1 MGKEKK
7 QFNIGDLVFAKVKGY
22 PAWPAKITKY
32 NNKKYSVY
40 FYGTGE
46 TANIKVE
53 DLFLYAESKEKFAT
67 DKNLKRSNFR
77 EAIEQIEAALNGED
91 SAPIDLPGAAALG
104 DETLDDGT
112 EAFADIT
119 AEDCQMDESAIVV
132 GIEEGKD
139 VANQIDEQLRAHKI
153 KEDKQVPLVT
163 STTDNPE
170 LVSRSGRKIKT
181 KRYIDEVQDGPSL
194 SHSPPSKKK
203 VPAEGVSSDAKKSAK
218 KSGSSSKP
226 TATITPTVKPSG
238 GNKSELFNNLL
249 LAFVPPA
256 KCVGIKLDFGK
267 PESFPST
274 AERTKWEEK
283 ARKDAEELKEKLEIG
298 QIKLEAVKDRVII
311 NPPRAKIHQDAANRF
326 TNQMIEQEDAL
337 FVERDFI
344 QISQQLRESLGL
356 KSADVNRCVDLL
368 KQYKDFEL
376 TQLMLLRN
384 PDCVDIIRRLRRYV
398 GNLKEWSLSA
408 DEEIEFK
415 AKAETIR
422 NEAVIIYN
430 YFKKLFKISGDQQ
443 FWEPFCDQVK
453 TYKECTKH
461 ISEQN
466 RITMSEKAYMNICA
480 NRNRD
485 EKNSENKEIG
495 SKSNVEKEHLNEE
508 SGITMESQKQGS
520 GMMEDNAELGT
531 EDSLVIAESNVLET
545 RVES

>member
-7 QFNIGDLVFAKVKGY
+7 QFSIGDLVFAKVKGY

-53 DLFLYAESKEKFAT
+53 DLFQYAESKEKFAT
-67 DKNLKRSNFR
+67 DKNLKRTNFR
-77 EAIEQIEAALNGED
+77 EAIDQIEAALNGED
-91 SAPIDLPGAAALG
+91 SAPIDLPGATAAVG
-104 DETLDDGT
+104 EVQDDSAEGL
-112 EAFADIT
+112 ADVT
-119 AEDCQMDESAIVV
+119 ADNTQVDESALQ
-132 GIEEGKD
+132 GSMED
-139 VANQIDEQLRAHKI
+139 VADSVVSVNEELKAVKT
-153 KEDKQVPLVT
+153 KEEKQVPVVT
-163 STTDNPE
+163 STTDNTE

-181 KRYIDEVQDGPSL
+181 KRYIDEVQDGPNL
-194 SHSPPSKKK
+194 SHSPPTKKK
-203 VPAEGVSSDAKKSAK
+203 VPAEGVASETKKSK
-218 KSGSSSKP
+218 KGSSSSKP

-238 GNKSELFNNLL
+238 GNKSDIYNNLL

-256 KCVGIKLDFGK
+256 KCVGIKLDYGK
-267 PESFPST
+267 PESFAST
-274 AERTKWEEK
+274 AELAQWEEK
-283 ARKDAEELKEKLEIG
+283 ARKEAEELKEKLEIG

-311 NPPRAKIHQDAANRF
+311 NPPRAKIHQDATNRF

-344 QISQQLRESLGL
+344 QMSQQLRESLGL
-356 KSADVNRCVDLL
+356 KSADVNRCVELL
-368 KQYKDFEL
+368 KLYKDFEL

-398 GNLKEWSLSA
+398 GNLKEWSLTA
-408 DEEIEFK
+408 EEEIEFK

-422 NEAVIIYN
+422 NEAVVIYN
-430 YFKKLFKISGDQQ
+430 YFKKLFKIAADQQ

-466 RITMSEKAYMNICA
+466 RITMTEKTYMNVLA
-480 NRNRD
+480 NY
-485 EKNSENKEIG
+485 NKDG
-495 SKSNVEKEHLNEE
+495 KGKDVDSKSDAGKENLNEE
-508 SGITMESQKQGS
+508 KLIKPNTAHKQKSGPSEENES
-520 GMMEDNAELGT
+520 EEL
-531 EDSLVIAESNVLET
+531 EESIANNET
-545 RVES
+545 NLIEATIEA

>member
-53 DLFLYAESKEKFAT
+53 DLFQYAESKEKFAT

-91 SAPIDLPGAAALG
+91 SAPIDLPEAAVAA
-104 DETLDDGT
+104 DELLDDGIDG
-112 EAFADIT
+112 FADVT
-119 AEDCQMDESAIVV
+119 ADDSQIQENVAQEIIEKDADSSAANIDESLPNKPK
-132 GIEEGKD
+132 EE
-139 VANQIDEQLRAHKI
+139 
-153 KEDKQVPLVT
+153 KQVPVVT
-163 STTDNPE
+163 STTDSAE

-181 KRYIDEVQDGPSL
+181 KRYIDEVHEGPNL
-194 SHSPPSKKK
+194 SHSPPAKKK
-203 VPAEGVSSDAKKSAK
+203 VPAEGVGADTKKSAK
-218 KSGSSSKP
+218 KSSSSSKP
-226 TATITPTVKPSG
+226 TATITPTVKNSAG
-238 GNKSELFNNLL
+238 SKSEIYNNLL

-256 KCVGIKLDFGK
+256 KCVGIKLDYGK
-267 PESFPST
+267 PETFATP
-274 AERTKWEEK
+274 AERIKWEEK
-283 ARKDAEELKEKLEIG
+283 SRKEAGDLKEKLEIG
-298 QIKLEAVKDRVII
+298 QIKLDAVKDRVIV
-311 NPPRAKIHQDAANRF
+311 NPPRSKIHQDAANRF

-344 QISQQLRESLGL
+344 QMSQQLRESLGL
-356 KSADVNRCVDLL
+356 KSADVNRCVELL

-398 GNLKEWSLSA
+398 GNLKEWSMGA
-408 DEEIEFK
+408 EEETEFRT
-415 AKAETIR
+415 KAEIIR
-422 NEAVIIYN
+422 NEAIVIYN
-430 YFKKLFKISGDQQ
+430 YFKKIFKISSDQQ

-466 RITMSEKAYMNICA
+466 RITMSEKTYMSILA
-480 NRNRD
+480 NFKKD
-485 EKNSENKEIG
+485 GKHAQDKESE
-495 SKSNVEKEHLNEE
+495 SKSDDKKENINQDNQADANEKTNTSDTETDRAEMDE
-508 SGITMESQKQGS
+508 SIVNT
-520 GMMEDNAELGT
+520 
-531 EDSLVIAESNVLET
+531 ESNILEA
-545 RVES
+545 VES

>member
-53 DLFLYAESKEKFAT
+53 DLFQYVESKEKFAT

-91 SAPIDLPGAAALG
+91 SAPIDLPEAAATA
-104 DETLDDGT
+104 DELLDDGIDG
-112 EAFADIT
+112 FADVT
-119 AEDCQMDESAIVV
+119 ADDSQIQENATQEIIDKDADSSAANIDESLPN
-132 GIEEGKD
+132 KP
-139 VANQIDEQLRAHKI
+139 
-153 KEDKQVPLVT
+153 KEDKQVPVVT
-163 STTDNPE
+163 STTDNAE

-181 KRYIDEVQDGPSL
+181 KRYIDEVHEGPNL
-194 SHSPPSKKK
+194 SHSPPAKKK
-203 VPAEGVSSDAKKSAK
+203 VPAEGVGADSKKSAK
-218 KSGSSSKP
+218 KSSSSSKP
-226 TATITPTVKPSG
+226 TATITPTVKNSV
-238 GNKSELFNNLL
+238 GNKSEVYNNLL

-256 KCVGIKLDFGK
+256 KCVGIKLDYGK
-267 PESFPST
+267 PETFATPS
-274 AERTKWEEK
+274 ERIKWEEK
-283 ARKDAEELKEKLEIG
+283 SRKDAGDLKEKLEIG
-298 QIKLEAVKDRVII
+298 QIKLDAVKDRVIV
-311 NPPRAKIHQDAANRF
+311 NPPRSKIHQDAANRF

-344 QISQQLRESLGL
+344 QMSQQLRESLGL
-356 KSADVNRCVDLL
+356 KSADVNRCVELL

-408 DEEIEFK
+408 EEETEFRT
-415 AKAETIR
+415 KAEIIR
-422 NEAVIIYN
+422 NEAIVIYN
-430 YFKKLFKISGDQQ
+430 YFKKIFKISSDQQ

-466 RITMSEKAYMNICA
+466 RITMSEKTYMSILA
-480 NRNRD
+480 NFKKDGKRAQD
-485 EKNSENKEIG
+485 KESE
-495 SKSNVEKEHLNEE
+495 SKSDVKKDNIN
-508 SGITMESQKQGS
+508 
-520 GMMEDNAELGT
+520 EDNPADANEKPNTSDT
-531 EDSLVIAESNVLET
+531 ETDRVEMDDSIANTESNIVEALE
-545 RVES
+545 S

>member
-7 QFNIGDLVFAKVKGY
+7 QFSIGDLVFAKVKGY

-53 DLFLYAESKEKFAT
+53 DLFQYAESKEKFAT
-67 DKNLKRSNFR
+67 EKNLKRSNFR
-77 EAIEQIEAALNGED
+77 EAIEQIEAALIGED
-91 SAPIDLPGAAALG
+91 SAPIDLPGAAAAI
-104 DETLDDGT
+104 DDTLDD
-112 EAFADIT
+112 EADGFAEVT
-119 AEDCQMDESAIVV
+119 AEDSQIGDITMQE
-132 GIEEGKD
+132 GIEEGLEP
-139 VANQIDEQLRAHKI
+139 VAPTNDGSKPI
-153 KEDKQVPLVT
+153 KTKEEKQVPVVT
-163 STTDNPE
+163 STTDSAE

-181 KRYIDEVQDGPSL
+181 KRYIDEVQEGPNI

-203 VPAEGVSSDAKKSAK
+203 VPAEGIIADTKKSAK
-218 KSGSSSKP
+218 KSSSSSKP
-226 TATITPTVKPSG
+226 TATIIPTVKPSAG
-238 GNKSELFNNLL
+238 KSEVYNNLL

-267 PESFPST
+267 PESFLNT
-274 AERTKWEEK
+274 AERTHWEEK
-283 ARKDAEELKEKLEIG
+283 ARKEAEELKEKLEIG
-298 QIKLEAVKDRVII
+298 QIKLEAVKDRIII

-344 QISQQLRESLGL
+344 QMSQQLRESLGL
-356 KSADVNRCVDLL
+356 KSADVNRCVELL

-408 DEEIEFK
+408 EEEIEFK

-422 NEAVIIYN
+422 NEAVLIYN
-430 YFKKLFKISGDQQ
+430 YFKKLFKISADQQ

-466 RITMSEKAYMNICA
+466 RITMSEKTYMNIRA
-480 NRNRD
+480 NCNKD
-485 EKNSENKEIG
+485 GKNSQDLETDSKSDGEKENLTEEKEI
-495 SKSNVEKEHLNEE
+495 KSDN
-508 SGITMESQKQGS
+508 QKQAPS
-520 GMMEDNAELGT
+520 HTEETDIAEMEDALT
-531 EDSLVIAESNVLET
+531 TAESNILE
-545 RVES
+545 SSI

>member
-53 DLFLYAESKEKFAT
+53 DLFQYAESKEKFAT

-91 SAPIDLPGAAALG
+91 SAPIDLPEAALAA
-104 DETLDDGT
+104 DELLDDGIDG
-112 EAFADIT
+112 FADVT
-119 AEDCQMDESAIVV
+119 ADDSQIQENAVQEIIEKDADSSAANIDESLPNKPK
-132 GIEEGKD
+132 EE
-139 VANQIDEQLRAHKI
+139 
-153 KEDKQVPLVT
+153 KQVPVVT
-163 STTDNPE
+163 STTDSAE

-181 KRYIDEVQDGPSL
+181 KRYIDEVHEGPNL
-194 SHSPPSKKK
+194 SHSPPAKKK
-203 VPAEGVSSDAKKSAK
+203 VPAEGVGADTKKSAK
-218 KSGSSSKP
+218 KSSSSSKP
-226 TATITPTVKPSG
+226 TATITPTVKNSAS
-238 GNKSELFNNLL
+238 NKSEVYNNLL

-256 KCVGIKLDFGK
+256 KCVGIKLDYGK
-267 PESFPST
+267 PETFATP
-274 AERTKWEEK
+274 AERIKWEEK
-283 ARKDAEELKEKLEIG
+283 SRKEAGDLKEKLEIG
-298 QIKLEAVKDRVII
+298 QIKLDAVKDRVIV
-311 NPPRAKIHQDAANRF
+311 NPPRSKIHQDAANRF

-344 QISQQLRESLGL
+344 QMSQQLRESLGL
-356 KSADVNRCVDLL
+356 KSADVNRCVELL

-398 GNLKEWSLSA
+398 GNLKEWSMGA
-408 DEEIEFK
+408 EEETEFRT
-415 AKAETIR
+415 KAEIIR
-422 NEAVIIYN
+422 NEAIVIYN
-430 YFKKLFKISGDQQ
+430 YFKKIFKISSDQQ

-461 ISEQN
+461 INEQN
-466 RITMSEKAYMNICA
+466 RITMSEKTYMSILA
-480 NRNRD
+480 TFKKD
-485 EKNSENKEIG
+485 GKHAQDKESE
-495 SKSNVEKEHLNEE
+495 SKSDDKKENINQDNQADANEKTNTSNTETDRAEMDE
-508 SGITMESQKQGS
+508 SIINT
-520 GMMEDNAELGT
+520 
-531 EDSLVIAESNVLET
+531 ESNILEA
-545 RVES
+545 VES

>member
-53 DLFLYAESKEKFAT
+53 DLFQYAESKEKFAT

-77 EAIEQIEAALNGED
+77 EAIEQIEAALIGED
-91 SAPIDLPGAAALG
+91 SAPIDLPEAAAVA
-104 DETLDDGT
+104 DELLDDGIDG
-112 EAFADIT
+112 FAEVTADDSQIQENATQDIVEKVADSGAT
-119 AEDCQMDESAIVV
+119 NMDESLPIKPK
-132 GIEEGKD
+132 EE
-139 VANQIDEQLRAHKI
+139 
-153 KEDKQVPLVT
+153 KQVPVVT
-163 STTDNPE
+163 STTDNAE

-181 KRYIDEVQDGPSL
+181 KRYIDEVHEGPNL

-203 VPAEGVSSDAKKSAK
+203 VPAEGIGADTKKSAK
-218 KSGSSSKP
+218 KSSSSSKP
-226 TATITPTVKPSG
+226 TATITPTVKTSA
-238 GNKSELFNNLL
+238 GNKSEVYNNLL

-256 KCVGIKLDFGK
+256 KCVGIKLDYGK
-267 PESFPST
+267 PESFATP

-283 ARKDAEELKEKLEIG
+283 SRKEAGDLKEKLEIG
-298 QIKLEAVKDRVII
+298 QIKLDAVKDRVII
-311 NPPRAKIHQDAANRF
+311 NPPRSKIHQDAASRF

-344 QISQQLRESLGL
+344 QMSQQLRESLGL
-356 KSADVNRCVDLL
+356 KSADVNRCVELL

-376 TQLMLLRN
+376 SQLMLLRN

-408 DEEIEFK
+408 EEENEFRT
-415 AKAETIR
+415 KAEVIR
-422 NEAVIIYN
+422 NEAIVIYN
-430 YFKKLFKISGDQQ
+430 YFKKIFKIPADQQ

-466 RITMSEKAYMNICA
+466 RITMSEKTYMSVLA
-480 NRNRD
+480 NFKKD
-485 EKNSENKEIG
+485 G
-495 SKSNVEKEHLNEE
+495 KSAQDKGADLKSDAEKENTNEDIQADANE
-508 SGITMESQKQGS
+508 KTNQS
-520 GMMEDNAELGT
+520 DT
-531 EDSLVIAESNVLET
+531 ETDRTEMDESNVNTESNILEA
-545 RVES
+545 VEA

>member
-7 QFNIGDLVFAKVKGY
+7 QFSIGDLVFAKVKGY

-53 DLFLYAESKEKFAT
+53 DLFQYAESKEKFAT

-91 SAPIDLPGAAALG
+91 SAPIDLPEAAAAA
-104 DETLDDGT
+104 DELLDDGIDG
-112 EAFADIT
+112 FADVT
-119 AEDCQMDESAIVV
+119 ADESQIQENAAQEIIDK
-132 GIEEGKD
+132 GADSGATNIDDSLPIKPKEE
-139 VANQIDEQLRAHKI
+139 
-153 KEDKQVPLVT
+153 KQVPVVT
-163 STTDNPE
+163 STTDNAE

-181 KRYIDEVQDGPSL
+181 KRYIDEVLESPNL

-203 VPAEGVSSDAKKSAK
+203 VPAEGIAGDTKKSAK
-218 KSGSSSKP
+218 KSSSSSKP
-226 TATITPTVKPSG
+226 TATISPTVKNAG
-238 GNKSELFNNLL
+238 GNKSEVYNNLL

-256 KCVGIKLDFGK
+256 KCVGIKLDYGK
-267 PESFPST
+267 PESFATP
-274 AERTKWEEK
+274 AERVKWEEK
-283 ARKDAEELKEKLEIG
+283 SRKEAGDLKEKLEIG
-298 QIKLEAVKDRVII
+298 QIKLDAVKDRVIV
-311 NPPRAKIHQDAANRF
+311 NPPRSKIHQDAANRF

-344 QISQQLRESLGL
+344 QMSQQLRESLGL
-356 KSADVNRCVDLL
+356 KSADVNRCVELL

-408 DEEIEFK
+408 EEENEFRT
-415 AKAETIR
+415 KAEIIR
-422 NEAVIIYN
+422 NEAIVIYN
-430 YFKKLFKISGDQQ
+430 NFKKIFKIPSDQQ

-466 RITMSEKAYMNICA
+466 RITMSEKTYMSVLA
-480 NRNRD
+480 NFKKD
-485 EKNSENKEIG
+485 GKHVQDKE
-495 SKSNVEKEHLNEE
+495 SDFKSDVEKENINEGVADANE
-508 SGITMESQKQGS
+508 KTNLSDTEV
-520 GMMEDNAELGT
+520 DRAELDESIINT
-531 EDSLVIAESNVLET
+531 ESNILEA
-545 RVES
+545 VES

>member
-53 DLFLYAESKEKFAT
+53 DLFQYAESKEKFAT

-77 EAIEQIEAALNGED
+77 EAIEQIEAALIGED
-91 SAPIDLPGAAALG
+91 SAPIDLPEAAAVA
-104 DETLDDGT
+104 DELLDDGIDG
-112 EAFADIT
+112 FADVT
-119 AEDCQMDESAIVV
+119 ADDSQIQENAAQDTVEQVADSGATNMDESLPIKPK
-132 GIEEGKD
+132 EE
-139 VANQIDEQLRAHKI
+139 
-153 KEDKQVPLVT
+153 KQVPVVT
-163 STTDNPE
+163 STTDNAE

-181 KRYIDEVQDGPSL
+181 KRYIDEVHEGPNL

-203 VPAEGVSSDAKKSAK
+203 VPAEGIGADTKKSAK
-218 KSGSSSKP
+218 KSSSSSKP
-226 TATITPTVKPSG
+226 TATITPTVKTSA
-238 GNKSELFNNLL
+238 GNKSEVYNNLL

-256 KCVGIKLDFGK
+256 KCVGIKLDYGK
-267 PESFPST
+267 PESFATP

-283 ARKDAEELKEKLEIG
+283 SRKEAGDLKEKLEIG
-298 QIKLEAVKDRVII
+298 QIKLDAVKDRVII
-311 NPPRAKIHQDAANRF
+311 NPPRSKIHQDAASRF

-344 QISQQLRESLGL
+344 QMSQQLRESLGL
-356 KSADVNRCVDLL
+356 KSADVNRCVELL

-376 TQLMLLRN
+376 SQLMLLRN

-408 DEEIEFK
+408 EEENEFRT
-415 AKAETIR
+415 KAEVIR
-422 NEAVIIYN
+422 NEAIVIYN
-430 YFKKLFKISGDQQ
+430 YFKKIFKIPADQQ

-466 RITMSEKAYMNICA
+466 RITMSEKTYMSVLA
-480 NRNRD
+480 NFKKD
-485 EKNSENKEIG
+485 G
-495 SKSNVEKEHLNEE
+495 KSAQDKGADLKSDAEKENTNEDIQADANE
-508 SGITMESQKQGS
+508 KTNQS
-520 GMMEDNAELGT
+520 DT
-531 EDSLVIAESNVLET
+531 ETDRTEMDESNVNTESNILEA
-545 RVES
+545 VEA

>member
-53 DLFLYAESKEKFAT
+53 DLFQYAESKEKFAT

-91 SAPIDLPGAAALG
+91 SAPIDLPEAVAAA
-104 DETLDDGT
+104 DELLDDGIDG
-112 EAFADIT
+112 FADVT
-119 AEDCQMDESAIVV
+119 ADDSQIQENVAQEIIEKDADSSATNIDESLPIKLK
-132 GIEEGKD
+132 EE
-139 VANQIDEQLRAHKI
+139 
-153 KEDKQVPLVT
+153 KQVPVVT
-163 STTDNPE
+163 STTDSAE

-181 KRYIDEVQDGPSL
+181 KRYIDEVHEGPNL
-194 SHSPPSKKK
+194 SHSPPAKKK
-203 VPAEGVSSDAKKSAK
+203 VPAEGVGADTKKSAK
-218 KSGSSSKP
+218 KSSSSSKP
-226 TATITPTVKPSG
+226 TATITPTVKNSA
-238 GNKSELFNNLL
+238 GNKSEVYNNLL

-256 KCVGIKLDFGK
+256 KCVGIKLDYGK
-267 PESFPST
+267 PETFATP
-274 AERTKWEEK
+274 AERIKWEEK
-283 ARKDAEELKEKLEIG
+283 SRKEAGDLKEKLEIG
-298 QIKLEAVKDRVII
+298 QIKLDAVKDRVIV
-311 NPPRAKIHQDAANRF
+311 NPPRSKIHQDAANKF

-344 QISQQLRESLGL
+344 QMSQQLRESLGL
-356 KSADVNRCVDLL
+356 KSADVNRCVELL

-398 GNLKEWSLSA
+398 GNLKEWSMGA
-408 DEEIEFK
+408 EEETEFRT
-415 AKAETIR
+415 KAEIIR
-422 NEAVIIYN
+422 NEAIVIYN
-430 YFKKLFKISGDQQ
+430 YFKKIFKISSDQQ

-461 ISEQN
+461 INEQN
-466 RITMSEKAYMNICA
+466 RITMSEKTYMSILA
-480 NRNRD
+480 NFKKDGKHAQEKESESKSD
-485 EKNSENKEIG
+485 EKKENI
-495 SKSNVEKEHLNEE
+495 NQDNQADANEKTNTSDTETDRAEMDE
-508 SGITMESQKQGS
+508 SIVNT
-520 GMMEDNAELGT
+520 
-531 EDSLVIAESNVLET
+531 ESNILEA
-545 RVES
+545 VES

>member
-53 DLFLYAESKEKFAT
+53 DLFQYAESKEKFAT

-91 SAPIDLPGAAALG
+91 SAPIDLPEAVAAA
-104 DETLDDGT
+104 DELLDDGIDG
-112 EAFADIT
+112 FADVT
-119 AEDCQMDESAIVV
+119 ADDSQIQENVAQEIIEKDADSSAANIDESLPIKPK
-132 GIEEGKD
+132 EE
-139 VANQIDEQLRAHKI
+139 
-153 KEDKQVPLVT
+153 KQVPVVT
-163 STTDNPE
+163 STTDSAE

-181 KRYIDEVQDGPSL
+181 KRYIDEVHEGPNL
-194 SHSPPSKKK
+194 SHSPPAKKK
-203 VPAEGVSSDAKKSAK
+203 VPAEGVGADTKKSAK
-218 KSGSSSKP
+218 KSSSSSKP
-226 TATITPTVKPSG
+226 TATITPTVKNSA
-238 GNKSELFNNLL
+238 GNKSEVYNNLL

-256 KCVGIKLDFGK
+256 KCVGIKLDYGK
-267 PESFPST
+267 PETFATP
-274 AERTKWEEK
+274 AERIKWEEK
-283 ARKDAEELKEKLEIG
+283 SRKEAGDLKEKLEIG
-298 QIKLEAVKDRVII
+298 QIKLDAVKDRVIV
-311 NPPRAKIHQDAANRF
+311 NPPRSKIHQDAANKF

-344 QISQQLRESLGL
+344 QMSQQLRESLGL
-356 KSADVNRCVDLL
+356 KSADVNRCVELL

-398 GNLKEWSLSA
+398 GNLKEWSMGA
-408 DEEIEFK
+408 EEETEFRT
-415 AKAETIR
+415 KAEIIR
-422 NEAVIIYN
+422 NEAIVIYN
-430 YFKKLFKISGDQQ
+430 YFKKIFKISSDQQ

-461 ISEQN
+461 INEQN
-466 RITMSEKAYMNICA
+466 RITMSEKTYMSILA
-480 NRNRD
+480 NFKKD
-485 EKNSENKEIG
+485 GKHAQDKESE
-495 SKSNVEKEHLNEE
+495 SKSDDKKENINQDNQADANEKTNTSDTETDRAEMDE
-508 SGITMESQKQGS
+508 SIVNT
-520 GMMEDNAELGT
+520 
-531 EDSLVIAESNVLET
+531 ESNILEA
-545 RVES
+545 VES

>member
-7 QFNIGDLVFAKVKGY
+7 QFSIGDLVFAKVKGY

-53 DLFLYAESKEKFAT
+53 DLFQYAESKEKFAT

-91 SAPIDLPGAAALG
+91 SAPIDLPEAAAAA
-104 DETLDDGT
+104 DELLDDGIDG
-112 EAFADIT
+112 FADVT
-119 AEDCQMDESAIVV
+119 ADESQIQENAAQEIIDK
-132 GIEEGKD
+132 GADSGATNIDDSLPIKPKEE
-139 VANQIDEQLRAHKI
+139 
-153 KEDKQVPLVT
+153 KQVPVVT
-163 STTDNPE
+163 STTDNAE

-181 KRYIDEVQDGPSL
+181 KRYIDEVLESPNL

-203 VPAEGVSSDAKKSAK
+203 VPAEGIAGDTKKSAK
-218 KSGSSSKP
+218 KSSSSSKP
-226 TATITPTVKPSG
+226 TATISPTVKNAG
-238 GNKSELFNNLL
+238 GNKSEVYNNLL

-256 KCVGIKLDFGK
+256 KCVGIKLDYGK
-267 PESFPST
+267 PESFATP
-274 AERTKWEEK
+274 AERVKWEEK
-283 ARKDAEELKEKLEIG
+283 SRKEAGDLKEKLEIG
-298 QIKLEAVKDRVII
+298 QIKVDAVKDRVIV
-311 NPPRAKIHQDAANRF
+311 NPPRSKIHQDAANRF

-344 QISQQLRESLGL
+344 QMSQQLRESLGL
-356 KSADVNRCVDLL
+356 KSADVNRCVELL

-408 DEEIEFK
+408 EEENEFRT
-415 AKAETIR
+415 KAEIIR
-422 NEAVIIYN
+422 NEAIVIYN
-430 YFKKLFKISGDQQ
+430 NFKKIFKIPSDQQ

-466 RITMSEKAYMNICA
+466 RITMSEKTYMSVLA
-480 NRNRD
+480 NFKKD
-485 EKNSENKEIG
+485 GKHVQDKE
-495 SKSNVEKEHLNEE
+495 SDFKSDVEKENINEGVADANE
-508 SGITMESQKQGS
+508 KTNLSDTEV
-520 GMMEDNAELGT
+520 DRAELDESIINT
-531 EDSLVIAESNVLET
+531 ESNILEA
-545 RVES
+545 VES